1 MLRRNSTRR
10 ASSACISGMACPF
23 TRYVASRAF
32 ACSKDMLSKTFYKC
46 RPAHKRHNQH
56 HPTQG
61 SATPDASR
69 PPPAER
75 DLDEAWQHDLGDDGI
90 VDTSLLSPGLIVVAT
105 VLRHDEVQRR
115 KDVQAL
121 AAPADA
127 ADPAFQTLWLSSGR
141 SAEIPVIAVAAAI
154 RERDRRGQ

>member
-1 MLRRNSTRR
+1 MNRGGHRGHDTPIQEARCDRETARSFR
-10 ASSACISGMACPF
+10 IS
-23 TRYVASRAF
+23 Y
-32 ACSKDMLSKTFYKC
+32 
-46 RPAHKRHNQH
+46 
-56 HPTQG
+56 
-61 SATPDASR
+61 
-69 PPPAER
+69 
-75 DLDEAWQHDLGDDGI
+75 LDEAWQHDLGDDGI